1 MAEATSS
8 LDLRQGLSATIAA
21 LGLEPNRE
29 AIARLEAFVALLLRW
44 NRTYNL
50 TGARD
55 EQVLVRD
62 HLIDCLAIIPV
73 LEARIDSDSR
83 QGQVPLMIDVGSGAG
98 FPGLVIAAM
107 RPQWPVALIEPS
119 TKKSAFLQQAIAALR
134 LSNVRAINRRLENAE
149 PELEHFGAD
158 PAPAARHFTCRAVSS
173 LPALVELVRPHAR
186 AGSRLF
192 AMKSRRAEPIPGEQ
206 VSIHCLRLPDSD
218 KHRTLIEVLLAAP
231 DDGVVASA
239 TRSR

>member
-8 LDLRQGLSATIAA
+8 LDLRQGLTATIAA
-21 LGLEPNRE
+21 LGLEPDRE
-29 AIARLEAFVALLLRW
+29 AIARLDAFVALLMRW

-73 LEARIDSDSR
+73 LEARIESDSR
-83 QGQVPLMIDVGSGAG
+83 QGQAPLMIDVGSGAG

-134 LSNVRAINRRLENAE
+134 LSRVRAINRRLENAE
-149 PELEHFGAD
+149 AELAQFGRD
-158 PAPAARHFTCRAVSS
+158 PASTRHFTCRAVTS
-173 LPALVELVRPHAR
+173 LTALIELVHPHAR

-192 AMKSRRAEPIPGEQ
+192 AMKSRRVEATAGEQ
-206 VSIHCLRLPDSD
+206 VSVHCLRLPDSD
-218 KHRTLIEVLLAAP
+218 KHRTLIEVLLAPP
-231 DDGVVASA
+231 DSGVVTSA